1 VGAHAVTLAQSPG
14 GDALERVHQA
24 GDGHVWRGG
33 DEQVDVVVLAIYLN
47 QLGAE
52 VGAHAGEHLAEGA
65 QVLAVS
71 THASTWLP
79 RPHAR

>member
-1 VGAHAVTLAQSPG
+1 
-14 GDALERVHQA
+14 
-24 GDGHVWRGG
+24 
-33 DEQVDVVVLAIYLN
+33 VDVVVLAIHLN

-71 THASTWLP
+71 TPRQYLVTKTTCTLSAETTCLP
-79 RPHAR
+79 RR